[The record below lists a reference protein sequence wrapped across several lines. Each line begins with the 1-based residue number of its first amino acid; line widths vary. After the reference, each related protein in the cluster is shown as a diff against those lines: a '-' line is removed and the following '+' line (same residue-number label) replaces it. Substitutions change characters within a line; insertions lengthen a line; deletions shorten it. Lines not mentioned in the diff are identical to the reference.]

1 MQSLNRIEI
10 LNKLIK
16 WHESTSNSDY
26 KFILLIFHEYFLLA
40 IGVDTFRFPYKK
52 KLIFAESI
60 PKTLPSLVDD
70 VSKKTVNFVLFNG
83 NVDQIHFIHVLNV
96 IDDFLQFD
104 ISLLMQ
110 DLLLIQKLDFA
121 VFVNWQQFFLQ

>member
-1 MQSLNRIEI
+1 MQSLNRIKI

-26 KFILLIFHEYFLLA
+26 KFILFIFHEYFLLA
-40 IGVDTFRFPYKK
+40 IGVDTFRFPNKK
-52 KLIFAESI
+52 KLLFAESI
-60 PKTLPSLVDD
+60 PKTLSSLVDD
-70 VSKKTVNFVLFNG
+70 VSKKTVDFVLFNG

-121 VFVNWQQFFLQ
+121 VFVN